1 MKKPPKIVCLGDS
14 LTYGYPFGPAFSWV
28 NYVAQETGLTM
39 VNAGVNGNTVEDME
53 KRFTTDVLLHH
64 PDFVVILGGANDAF
78 CSEISIAQ
86 TLHHLELI
94 INCAI
99 ENQIKPI
106 LGLVPLVDEPRVKP
120 KLATL
125 NSSYREIA
133 KLRKIPLL
141 DFETPF
147 LDPSTGEL
155 KTELYLD
162 GVHPNEEGY
171 RVMGK
176 VAVDFFKAFFSR
188 GCQDRSSSGR

>member
-1 MKKPPKIVCLGDS
+1 MKKPLKIVCLGDS

-28 NYVAQETGLTM
+28 NYVAQETGLKM

-53 KRFTTDVLLHH
+53 KRFPTDVLPHY
-64 PDFVVILGGANDAF
+64 PDFVVILGGTNDAF
-78 CSEISIAQ
+78 CGEISIAES
-86 TLHHLELI
+86 LHHLELI
-94 INCAI
+94 INYAI

-106 LGLVPLVDEPRVKP
+106 LGLVPPVDEPRINP
-120 KLATL
+120 KLAAL

-133 KLRKIPLL
+133 KHRKIPLL

-147 LDPSTGEL
+147 LDLSTGDL

-176 VAVDFFKAFFSR
+176 VAVDFFKTLFSR
-188 GCQDRSSSGR
+188 SCQD